1 MTMSKS
7 IEKLKSFS
15 GPLIRISLKITP
27 YMTIASGFIIWKY
40 LSDINRMD
48 LFINSLSLKTGLIS
62 LLLSA
67 FILTISLVVSLISPS
82 YILIFFKINNKS
94 DYTSATP
101 NISFVLS
108 IIFLIMIFLPHTDF
122 FNKWSDGYE
131 IPVGHTAFVIAAL
144 AASVCITKEIINF
157 NFSNA
162 YSTLS
167 NARKKFTTIL
177 FNIVILF
184 FSATSISL
192 PVSLLLKS
200 SKGEGTEAIV
210 FALVFMIVFSFFSF
224 LPSIAFY
231 NEVKKQNI
239 NERNN
244 KFFDNIK
251 NCSLVVMFSIFSI
264 AFIFPN
270 ISTIFIHSSLNS
282 IGLIDKKTH
291 YFKINGKNYKPPM
304 FPVSIWGTQALPE
317 EGDDF
322 YIKGIKFFSSGET
335 NLICPLY
342 IAHLR
347 DNAYQNDFSTFI
359 PANDENK
366 INYLKMM
373 TRTCV
378 VLKDPDIQLW
388 DTLFDAA
395 GQFKK

>member
-1 MTMSKS
+1 MTASKN
-7 IEKLKSFS
+7 IKKLKSFL
-15 GPLIRISLKITP
+15 GPLIVTILKITP
-27 YMTIASGFIIWKY
+27 YMTVASGFIIWKY
-40 LSDINRMD
+40 LSSIDRMD
-48 LFINSLSLKTGLIS
+48 LFINSLSFNAGLVS

-67 FILTISLVVSLISPS
+67 FILTISLVVSLVFPS

-94 DYTSATP
+94 DYTSVTP
-101 NISFVLS
+101 NISFALS

-122 FNKWSDGYE
+122 FNKWSDGYK
-131 IPVGHTAFVIAAL
+131 IPVEHTAFVIAAL
-144 AASVCITKEIINF
+144 AASVCITIEIINF
-157 NFSNA
+157 KFNNA
-162 YSTLS
+162 HSTLS
-167 NARKKFTTIL
+167 NVGKKVGTIL
-177 FNIVILF
+177 FNIFILC

-192 PVSLLLKS
+192 PISLLLKS
-200 SKGEGTEAIV
+200 SKGEGTGSIV

-224 LPSIAFY
+224 LPSIVFY
-231 NEVKKQNI
+231 NGVKNQYVNI
-239 NERNN
+239 RDSRL
-244 KFFDNIK
+244 FDNIK
-251 NCSLVVMFSIFSI
+251 NCSLVIVFSIFSI
-264 AFIFPN
+264 TFIFPN
-270 ISTIFIHSSLNS
+270 ISTVFIHSSLNS
-282 IGLIDKKTH
+282 IGLIDKKPH
-291 YFKINGKNYKPPM
+291 YFKVNGKNYKPSM

-322 YIKGIKFFSSGET
+322 YIKGIKFFSPGAT

-347 DNAYQNDFSTFI
+347 DDAYQNDFSTFI